1 MKICVNLWLTFLLLL
16 LAACQRAETDVE
28 KGNRLQI
35 LHKGNGREVQDL
47 DPHLVNGV
55 SSLNVIAALLEG
67 LVSKDPHD
75 LHPVPGIA
83 ESWEISPDQKTY
95 TFHLRRNAK
104 WSNGD
109 PVTAHDF
116 IESYHRILS
125 PPLAS
130 PVAYMLYAVANA
142 EAFNQGKI
150 DNFDQVGFRAIDDRT
165 LEISLTNPIPYF
177 LSLLNH

>member
-1 MKICVNLWLTFLLLL
+1 MTFSELTPFTRCGSRSCTSLPLPLCRIC
-16 LAACQRAETDVE
+16 
-28 KGNRLQI
+28 NRLQI
-35 LHKGNGREVQDL
+35 LHKGNGKEVQDL

-109 PVTAHDF
+109 
-116 IESYHRILS
+116 
-125 PPLAS
+125 
-130 PVAYMLYAVANA
+130 
-142 EAFNQGKI
+142 
-150 DNFDQVGFRAIDDRT
+150 
-165 LEISLTNPIPYF
+165 
-177 LSLLNH
+177 